1 MQRVSEAVSV
11 KDQQELM
18 KKVKKGEFTVRDLR
32 GQFESI
38 LKLGSLNSF
47 LSLLP
52 GAGTNLINKD
62 NEKESIQRIKRFI
75 YIMDSM
81 TPEELDR
88 DHPINEES
96 RLKRIARGSGCRV
109 EEVKVLL
116 EEHKKLKT
124 LIGKVGSTSLGKGK
138 TDPKAML
145 NNPNQLMGQLSKMI
159 DPKMMAQLGGAGN
172 IMNMMKEMNSNPE
185 MQKMMSSMGGDMGG
199 MLGGAGGPKRKG
211 KR

>member
-1 MQRVSEAVSV
+1 MEKVKDVVSA
-11 KDQQELM
+11 KDQQKLLE
-18 KKVKKGEFTVRDLR
+18 KVKKGEFTIRDLR

-88 DHPINEES
+88 DTPLNEDS
-96 RLKRIARGSGCRV
+96 RLKRIARGSGTRV
-109 EEVKVLL
+109 EEVKILL
-116 EEHKKLKT
+116 EEHKKLKG
-124 LIGKVGSTSLGKGK
+124 LITKVGQTNLGKGINDK
-138 TDPKAML
+138 NNL
-145 NNPNQLMGQLSKMI
+145 NRNSGQIMGKLQNMI

-172 IMNMMKEMNSNPE
+172 VMNMMKEMADNPD
-185 MQKMMSSMGGDMGG
+185 MAKMMGG
-199 MLGGAGGPKRKG
+199 MDLQGMAKKKFIKG
-211 KR
+211 KK